1 MNNIIKTRLLTSIVF
16 TTVIAIGLFGISTT
30 SMVENIFADKDKE
43 GKNNN
48 IMENTATSDS
58 SKDTNEKC
66 TPWDPRGC

>member
-1 MNNIIKTRLLTSIVF
+1 
-16 TTVIAIGLFGISTT
+16 LFGISTT

-48 IMENTATSDS
+48 IMENTVTSDS